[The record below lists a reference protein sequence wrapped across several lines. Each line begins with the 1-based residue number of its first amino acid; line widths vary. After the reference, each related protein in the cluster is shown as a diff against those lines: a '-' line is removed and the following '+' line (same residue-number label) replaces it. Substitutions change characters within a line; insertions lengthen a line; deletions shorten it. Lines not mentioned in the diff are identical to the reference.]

1 MKSVFSAQLTAQ
13 LTIKQFIGLVFICLN
28 ISSNAHA
35 EVSGVYIG
43 TTPSIVEL
51 VQIVKT
57 PDGRI
62 AGRIES
68 TVLDENGELETS
80 AFTIEGAAD
89 GKQVILSTKSIL
101 FSGDISLTGF
111 VDKDL
116 LDLSWPEGRR
126 TYQRGNSYDYQAAV
140 TGLKE
145 RSLRIHLENAENK
158 ARSNYSELLKILSV
172 IESND
177 SIASTQ
183 LTNFGAQYKK
193 LYSRYYDRQRRAN
206 FLWSSGDSTA
216 TASRLDR
223 EAARTQQEIFRL
235 DRTVHTFHSSL
246 KQKFDASR
254 DLIASIKTYCAE
266 YDQVRAN
273 NLCKEIPAQESRMG
287 QLIDNAQADF
297 DAMQKVAQTASVEV
311 PPGQKLL
318 KKVFD

>member
-1 MKSVFSAQLTAQ
+1 MQWTFSARLSP
-13 LTIKQFIGLVFICLN
+13 LRIKFQFIGLALIFLCTF
-28 ISSNAHA
+28 SNAHA

-43 TTPSIVEL
+43 TTPNIVEL

-126 TYQRGNSYDYQAAV
+126 TYQRGDSYDYQAAV

-145 RSLRIHLENAENK
+145 RSLQIHVENAEKK
-158 ARSNYSELLKILSV
+158 ARANYSELLKVLSI
-172 IESND
+172 IESNK
-177 SIASTQ
+177 SFASFQ
-183 LTNFGAQYKK
+183 LSKFGVQYEK

-206 FLWSSGDSTA
+206 FLWDSGGSTA

-223 EAARTQQEIFRL
+223 EAVRTQQEIFRL
-235 DRTVHTFHSSL
+235 DRTVHTFHSNL

-254 DLIASIKTYCAE
+254 DLTASIKTYCAE

-273 NLCKEIPAQESRMG
+273 NLCKEIPAQESRME
-287 QLIDNAQADF
+287 QLIDNPLADY
-297 DAMQKVAQTASVEV
+297 DALLRAAETASVDV
-311 PPGQKLL
+311 PPGEKLL
-318 KKVFD
+318 KKIFD